1 MKKNL
6 RWKIIVVLAVIALSI
21 FLAYPP
27 GEKIQFGLDLSG
39 GMHLVLQVMTDDAV
53 NQETDESILRLQ
65 EQLEKESIQ
74 VGVISK
80 ADDRVGRFTIQQF
93 DTTKEAELRDLIDE
107 NFGRDWNA
115 SYSAGDVVLN
125 LEQNVILYLRDQ
137 AVRQSEETI
146 RNRVDELGL
155 TEPTIQRQGG
165 FTSDRIIVELPGVEN
180 PERVKNI
187 IKTTAILEWKLVKG
201 GPAPDEA
208 TLLADFGG
216 VVPSDMEVLRGDPDR
231 TGGGYYLLNR
241 VAEVTGSDLRM
252 ARRSTDE
259 WNNPNVLFT
268 LSPDGSRSFH
278 KTTQENVGKP
288 LAIVLDNRVQSAP
301 VIQDVI
307 PTGSGTISGQYTVEE
322 ADDLSLVLR
331 AGALPASIK
340 YLEQRTIGPSLGV
353 DSIRKGLFAI
363 IVSLILVLVF
373 MAFYYRVSGINAIAA
388 LVLNILILMGALAYF
403 KASLTL
409 PGIAGIILTIGM
421 SVDANVLVFERIRE
435 ELTQGKSVTSSI
447 SSGFSRAFTTILDA
461 NVTTIIAAIFL
472 FQFGTGPLRGFA
484 ITLIIGI
491 TASMFTAL
499 FVSRLIFDIFM
510 SKKKKNAK
518 LSIYN
523 ADFQE
528 AQFQIYELQAV
539 RLRIFRYLHHRRTYQ
554 HNSREGNH
562 TWDRLCRR
570 RIDSSQVHQSHVHRR
585 FETDSGNTRTQRHQ
599 NPGS

>member
-6 RWKIIVVLAVIALSI
+6 RWKIILVIAVVALSI

-27 GEKIQFGLDLSG
+27 SEKIQFGLDLSG
-39 GMHLVLQVMTDDAV
+39 GMHLVLQVMTDDAID
-53 NQETDESILRLQ
+53 QETDQAILRLQ
-65 EQLEKESIQ
+65 EQLEKQDI
-74 VGVISK
+74 GVEAISK
-80 ADDRVGRFTIQQF
+80 AENRVGRFTIQNF
-93 DTTKEAELRDLIDE
+93 DVTKEAALRDLIDE
-107 NFGRDWNA
+107 NFGRDWNVSFTGGNA
-115 SYSAGDVVLN
+115 VMN

-146 RNRVDELGL
+146 WNRVDELGL

-180 PERVKNI
+180 PERIKNI
-187 IKTTAILEWKLVKG
+187 IKTTARLEWKLVKG

-216 VVPSDMEVLRGDPDR
+216 VVPSDMEILRGDPDR

-259 WNNPNVLFT
+259 WNNPTVLFT
-268 LSPDGSRSFH
+268 LSPDGSRNFH
-278 KTTQENVGKP
+278 KTTQENIGKP

-301 VIQDVI
+301 VIEDVI
-307 PTGSGTISGQYTVEE
+307 PTGQGVIRGQYTIEE

-353 DSIRKGLFAI
+353 DSIRKGLVAI
-363 IVSLILVLVF
+363 IASLLLVLVF
-373 MAFYYRVSGINAIAA
+373 MVLYYRLSGFNAVAA
-388 LVLNILILMGALAYF
+388 LILNILILMGALAYF

-447 SSGFSRAFTTILDA
+447 SAGFSRAFRTILDA
-461 NVTTIIAAIFL
+461 NITTIIAAIFL

-484 ITLIIGI
+484 VTLIIGI

-499 FVSRLIFDIFM
+499 FVSRLIFDVFM

-518 LSIYN
+518 LSI
-523 ADFQE
+523 
-528 AQFQIYELQAV
+528 
-539 RLRIFRYLHHRRTYQ
+539 
-554 HNSREGNH
+554 
-562 TWDRLCRR
+562 
-570 RIDSSQVHQSHVHRR
+570 
-585 FETDSGNTRTQRHQ
+585 
-599 NPGS
+599 

>member
-65 EQLEKESIQ
+65 EQLEKAGIQ
-74 VGVISK
+74 YGVISK
-80 ADDRVGRFTIQQF
+80 AEDRVGRFTIQKF
-93 DTTKEAELRDLIDE
+93 DPTKEAELRDLIDE

-115 SYSAGDVVLN
+115 SYSTGNVVLN

-187 IKTTAILEWKLVKG
+187 IKTTAVLEWKLVKG

-208 TLLADFGG
+208 TLLTDFGG

-231 TGGGYYLLNR
+231 TGGGYYLVNR
-241 VAEVTGSDLRM
+241 VAEITGSDLRM

-259 WNNPNVLFT
+259 WNNPAVLFT

-278 KTTQENVGKP
+278 KTTQENIGKP

-301 VIQDVI
+301 VIESVI
-307 PTGSGTISGQYTVEE
+307 PTGSGIIRGQYTAEE

-340 YLEQRTIGPSLGV
+340 YLEQRTIGPSLGI

-363 IVSLILVLVF
+363 IAALILVLVF
-373 MAFYYRVSGINAIAA
+373 MAFYYRLSGINAIAA

-435 ELTQGKSVTSSI
+435 ELSQGKSVTSSI
-447 SSGFSRAFTTILDA
+447 SAGFSRAFTTILDA

-518 LSIYN
+518 LSI
-523 ADFQE
+523 
-528 AQFQIYELQAV
+528 
-539 RLRIFRYLHHRRTYQ
+539 
-554 HNSREGNH
+554 
-562 TWDRLCRR
+562 
-570 RIDSSQVHQSHVHRR
+570 
-585 FETDSGNTRTQRHQ
+585 
-599 NPGS
+599 